1 MAQGMSSVVDQW
13 VSPNGSSM
21 AGEAA
26 TMWDRRAS
34 TVRAT
39 AASRSQW
46 DLLTAARSKTEKLEP
61 HGAPLRRANDQRFG
75 FDAIIGGSAKFLAA
89 IDAAR
94 KVAASSTT
102 VLLTGESGTGKEV
115 LARAIHH
122 GSARAAGPF
131 VALNCAALPET
142 LVESELFGHERGAF
156 TGADRLKRG
165 RFELAA
171 GGTLL
176 LDEIGELTPAVQAK
190 LLRVLQ
196 ERQYQRVGGTTT
208 LEADVRLIAATNR
221 DLERA
226 VADGSFREDLYY
238 RVAVFRIHLP
248 PLRERGEDVVLLAD
262 QFVRDRSAKTENEG
276 PCFSREVR
284 ELLLAHPWPGNIRE
298 LQNAIERALI
308 LADGARIS
316 GEHLGISSPASRNT
330 TTPTLVAPKH
340 DAASTLTIAAQEKR
354 VIVEALERTHGHQG
368 RAAALLGLTRFQ
380 LYGRLKRYHIEVAR
394 GLDPERGW
402 TGIKCCS

>member
-1 MAQGMSSVVDQW
+1 MAQGM
-13 VSPNGSSM
+13 NGALDDCLNRDGLRVA
-21 AGEAA
+21 AGTGTMCKPRGSTLRVAA
-26 TMWDRRAS
+26 GGHQR
-34 TVRAT
+34 
-39 AASRSQW
+39 W
-46 DLLTAARSKTEKLEP
+46 DLLGSAEAEMQNHERHVRSLPTTLDE
-61 HGAPLRRANDQRFG
+61 RFG
-75 FDAIIGGSAKFLAA
+75 FDAIIGRSPKFTAA

-94 KVAASSTT
+94 KVAATATT

-122 GSARAAGPF
+122 ASARADGPF

-156 TGADRLKRG
+156 TGADKLKRG

-171 GGTLL
+171 GGTLF

-208 LEADVRLIAATNR
+208 LGADIRLVAATNR

-226 VADGSFREDLYY
+226 VTDGRFREDLYY

-248 PLRERGEDVVLLAD
+248 TLRERGEDVLLLAD
-262 QFVRDRSAKTENEG
+262 HFVRELGAKMERQQPVLSSEA
-276 PCFSREVR
+276 R
-284 ELLLAHPWPGNIRE
+284 ELLLAHSWPGNVRE
-298 LQNAIERALI
+298 LQNAIERALV
-308 LADGARIS
+308 LAESALIS
-316 GEHLGISSPASRNT
+316 AEHLGIGSRLPADAT
-330 TTPTLVAPKH
+330 TAALAAPPTE
-340 DAASTLTIAAQEKR
+340 DASTMLTIAAQEKR
-354 VIVEALERTHGHQG
+354 MIVEVLQRTHGHQK

-380 LYGRLKRYHIEVAR
+380 LYGRLKRYHIEVNRRFCAEQ
-394 GLDPERGW
+394 G
-402 TGIKCCS
+402 